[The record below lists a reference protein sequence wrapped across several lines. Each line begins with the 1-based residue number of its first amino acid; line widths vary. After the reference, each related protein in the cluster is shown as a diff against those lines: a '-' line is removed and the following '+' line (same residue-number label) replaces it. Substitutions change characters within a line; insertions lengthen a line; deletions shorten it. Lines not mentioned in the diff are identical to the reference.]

1 MKDFG
6 VSRTTIQNWK
16 AAGCPIEGDVGD
28 IAAWRTRRHFEH
40 KGGDFLASSELPE
53 LHGEVVRR
61 LADLYRRTA
70 AVNQWPEDMKAE
82 PGVIK
87 AAVCSGLILEQ
98 ALLTLPGRVIG
109 EAKPETLPEDIHRIV
124 LAALDEARGDED
136 SPSSPTGRK
145 PVGGRP
151 RKAAEDADER

>member
-1 MKDFG
+1 
-6 VSRTTIQNWK
+6 
-16 AAGCPIEGDVGD
+16 
-28 IAAWRTRRHFEH
+28 
-40 KGGDFLASSELPE
+40 
-53 LHGEVVRR
+53 
-61 LADLYRRTA
+61 
-70 AVNQWPEDMKAE
+70 MKAE